1 MCVLVGVPAVIVSVS
16 FAVGTEVYDG
26 RYDEVMCVFR

>member
-1 MCVLVGVPAVIVSVS
+1 LFTGVPAVMVSVG
-16 FAVGTEVYDG
+16 FAIGTEIYDG